1 MASALIAG
9 KEPYLERISLTGGNW
24 VVFGA
29 GKSAQTG
36 LVGFMD

>member
-9 KEPYLERISLTGGNW
+9 KEPYLERISLTGRYW

-36 LVGFMD
+36 LIGFIG

>member
-9 KEPYLERISLTGGNW
+9 KEPYLERISLTGRYW

-29 GKSAQTG
+29 DKSAQTG
-36 LVGFMD
+36 LIGFIG